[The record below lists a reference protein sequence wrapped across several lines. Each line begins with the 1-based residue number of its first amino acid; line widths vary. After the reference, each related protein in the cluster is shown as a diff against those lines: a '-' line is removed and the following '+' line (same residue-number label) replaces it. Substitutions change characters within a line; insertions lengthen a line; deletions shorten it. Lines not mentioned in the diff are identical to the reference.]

1 MLYKL
6 NNKAVKKI
14 YNVISK
20 DNSITDK
27 AQARLNLQCDLGNA
41 LLHSA
46 MKMTR
51 SEYIRYFNEVYIKR
65 ANDKYNLNLNFSDFS
80 FDEEGKL
87 NNHGKRKL
95 IESYENRSIKNNHMS
110 YILDFTEKCF
120 SIERLFIKKNKK
132 DFEMF
137 NITFTK
143 EDFY

>member
-51 SEYIRYFNEVYIKR
+51 SEYIF
-65 ANDKYNLNLNFSDFS
+65 LL
-80 FDEEGKL
+80 
-87 NNHGKRKL
+87 
-95 IESYENRSIKNNHMS
+95 M
-110 YILDFTEKCF
+110 
-120 SIERLFIKKNKK
+120 KKGN
-132 DFEMF
+132 
-137 NITFTK
+137 
-143 EDFY
+143 